1 MAAAASTSAPPR
13 FGGGPAMAAR
23 GAEAEALFEAH
34 TAAELRAV
42 ERRLRAG
49 IEQKREELRQMV
61 GERYRDLIEAAD
73 TIAEMRLSAERLLGA
88 VRGLQRGG
96 AARPG
101 AAATAGPP
109 AQQSFYRAAAQLKL
123 LLDVPEKVWGAVEG
137 GRYLPAARL
146 HLLGAHLRR
155 QLQLDAPRARA
166 SPVLARFP
174 ILLRQVATASHLR
187 STILQESKSL
197 LKSQTVSD
205 QAVAEALCAIMLLED
220 SSPRQALAD
229 FLLAR
234 KLAIQQL
241 LNQPHHGA
249 GIKAQV
255 CSLMEL
261 LTTTLYQA
269 HALFYTLPEG
279 TPPDPALP
287 CGLLFSTLE
296 STTGQ
301 HPAGRGGVLEDEV
314 KLSSW
319 FRYLPE
325 SVVEFRPALR
335 TLVHPIS
342 QDYLRETLQQWIAM
356 CNDDI
361 RAGVSNL
368 LVYVK
373 SMKGLAGI
381 RDAVWE
387 LLTSESVSQN
397 WDSVCRRLL
406 DKPVSFWEDLLQQL
420 FLDRLET
427 LTKEAFDSI
436 SSSSKQLLTLAL
448 QELEVNANTSAL
460 SKHIQFEHNVALFL
474 WSESS
479 SDLPADAAWVNVA
492 NRGQFAKSGLS
503 MKAQALTPCVQSF
516 CSALDSKLKARLD
529 DLLSYL
535 PADPK
540 EAAPALQPLSA
551 FNRYADAGT
560 VEGLLR
566 DRCIAC
572 IQHVL
577 GCVHAELQSAQS
589 LLGGQADAP
598 SAGRLNTVLFMA
610 RLCQSLPELCPHL
623 KQCILGQAGS
633 AETALKETRSGKKL
647 GKGKAQ
653 EVTPV
658 QAKWQ
663 GVKAELLQQ
672 SLLAY
677 QIWSSSVTK
686 GLVQCFTRTLLL
698 DTAGSVLATATNWD
712 EIEIQEETESGNSVT
727 SKIRLPVQPSWY
739 VQCLLFSLC
748 QEMNRVGGHT
758 LPKVTLQELLR
769 TCMAEVLAAYEKLV
783 EEKQEKKA
791 GTFPMTQNRAL
802 QLLYDLRYLSI
813 ILTAKS
819 EEAKSSRIKHD
830 SRIEKVTDFLEGHID
845 PFDLDVFTP
854 HLNSNLNRLVQRTSV
869 LFGLLTGTENQY
881 VSRSG
886 ALSNQEPHN
895 ILPLAAS
902 QIRFGLLPLSMSS
915 SRKSKSA
922 TRSTERVQ
930 VPAPA
935 LPRAD
940 DEALRPGS
948 LFRQLVTEEDD
959 AAAPSLFK
967 LGWLSGMTK

>member
-1 MAAAASTSAPPR
+1 MA
-13 FGGGPAMAAR
+13 AMAAR

-73 TIAEMRLSAERLLGA
+73 TIAEMRRSAERLLGA

-96 AARPG
+96 SARPDPP
-101 AAATAGPP
+101 ATVTPP
-109 AQQSFYRAAAQLKL
+109 AQRGFYGAAAQLKL
-123 LLDVPEKVWGAVEG
+123 LLEVPEQVWGAVEG

-155 QLQLDAPRARA
+155 QLQLDAPRARS

-174 ILLRQVATASHLR
+174 ILLRQVAAASHLR
-187 STILQESKSL
+187 STILQESKAL
-197 LKSQTVSD
+197 LRSRAVSD

-234 KLAIQQL
+234 KMAIQQL

-269 HALFYTLPEG
+269 HALFYTVPEG
-279 TPPDPALP
+279 TAPDPALP

-301 HPAGRGGVLEDEV
+301 HPAGRGGVLEEDL

-319 FRYLPE
+319 FKYLPE
-325 SVVEFRPALR
+325 SVVEFQPALR
-335 TLVHPIS
+335 TLAHPIS
-342 QDYLRETLQQWIAM
+342 QEHLRETLQQWISM
-356 CNDDI
+356 CSDDI
-361 RAGVSNL
+361 RAGVSSL
-368 LVYVK
+368 LVYVR

-387 LLTSESVSQN
+387 LLSSESGSHS
-397 WDSVCRRLL
+397 WEAVCRRLL
-406 DKPVSFWEDLLQQL
+406 DRPVSLWEDLLQQL
-420 FLDRLET
+420 FLDRLQT
-427 LTKEAFDSI
+427 LTKEGFDSI
-436 SSSSKQLLTLAL
+436 SSSSKQLLALAL
-448 QELEVNANTSAL
+448 QELEVKPGSSAL
-460 SKHIQFEHNVALFL
+460 SKQIQLEHNVALFL
-474 WSESS
+474 WSEGPG
-479 SDLPADAAWVNVA
+479 DLPADAAWVSVGQ
-492 NRGQFAKSGLS
+492 RGPFARSGLA
-503 MKAQALTPCVQSF
+503 MKARALTPCVQSF

-529 DLLSYL
+529 DLLCYL
-535 PADPK
+535 PAEPSAPK
-540 EAAPALQPLSA
+540 EPAGQPRSA
-551 FNRYADAGT
+551 FDRFADAGT
-560 VEGLLR
+560 VRGLLR
-566 DRCIAC
+566 DQCVAC
-572 IQHVL
+572 VQHVL
-577 GCVHAELQSAQS
+577 GCVREELQSAQG
-589 LLGGQADAP
+589 LLGGQLGPPGDA
-598 SAGRLNTVLFMA
+598 RLNAVLFMA

-623 KQCILGQAGS
+623 QRCVLGQAGG
-633 AETALKETRSGKKL
+633 ADTAPKETRSNKKL

-653 EVTPV
+653 EVTPE

-663 GVKAELLQQ
+663 GLKAELLQQ

-677 QIWSSSVTK
+677 QIWSSAVTK
-686 GLVQCFTRTLLL
+686 SLVQCFTHTLLL

-712 EIEIQEETESGNSVT
+712 EIEIQEETESGSSVT
-727 SKIRLPVQPSWY
+727 SKIRLPVQPSWH

-748 QEMNRVGGHT
+748 QEVNRVGGHT

-769 TCMAEVLAAYEKLV
+769 SCMAEVLAAYKKLM
-783 EEKQEKKA
+783 EQKQEKKVD
-791 GTFPMTQNRAL
+791 TFPLTQTRAL

-813 ILTAKS
+813 ILTAKG
-819 EEAKSSRIKHD
+819 EEGKPSRIKQD
-830 SRIEKVTDFLEGHID
+830 SGIEKVIDFLEGHID

-881 VSRSG
+881 TSRSG
-886 ALSNQEPHN
+886 ALSSQELHN
-895 ILPLAAS
+895 ILPLASS

-915 SRKSKSA
+915 SRKSKSTA
-922 TRSTERVQ
+922 RSTERVQ
-930 VPAPA
+930 W
-935 LPRAD
+935 
-940 DEALRPGS
+940 
-948 LFRQLVTEEDD
+948 D
-959 AAAPSLFK
+959 AAL
-967 LGWLSGMTK
+967 

>member
-1 MAAAASTSAPPR
+1 
-13 FGGGPAMAAR
+13 MAAR

-42 ERRLRAG
+42 ERRLRAD

-88 VRGLQRGG
+88 VRGLQSGG

-101 AAATAGPP
+101 PAVPARPP

-123 LLDVPEKVWGAVEG
+123 LLDVPERVWGAVEG

-155 QLQLDAPRARA
+155 QLQLDAPRARS

-174 ILLRQVATASHLR
+174 ILLRQVAAASHLR
-187 STILQESKSL
+187 STILQESKAL
-197 LKSQTVSD
+197 LKSRTVSD

-269 HALFYTLPEG
+269 HALFYTVPEG
-279 TPPDPALP
+279 MLPDPALP
-287 CGLLFSTLE
+287 CGLLFSILE
-296 STTGQ
+296 SATGQ
-301 HPAGRGGVLEDEV
+301 HPAGKGGVLEEEL

-325 SVVEFRPALR
+325 AVVEFQPALR
-335 TLVHPIS
+335 TLAHPIS
-342 QDYLRETLQQWIAM
+342 QEHLRETLQKWITM
-356 CNDDI
+356 CSEDI

-387 LLTSESVSQN
+387 LLTSEPVSHK
-397 WDSVCRRLL
+397 WDALCHRLL
-406 DKPVSFWEDLLQQL
+406 DKPASLWEDLLQQL

-436 SSSSKQLLTLAL
+436 SSSSGQLLTVAL
-448 QELEVNANTSAL
+448 QELEVQPSTSAP
-460 SKHIQFEHNVALFL
+460 SKHIQLEHNVALFL

-479 SDLPADAAWVNVA
+479 SDLPCDAAWVSVA
-492 NRGQFAKSGLS
+492 NRSPFTKSGLA

-516 CSALDSKLKARLD
+516 CSALDCKLKARLD

-535 PADPK
+535 PVDPSAK
-540 EAAPALQPLSA
+540 EAAPAVQPRSA
-551 FNRYADAGT
+551 FDRYADAGT

-572 IQHVL
+572 IHHVL
-577 GCVHAELQSAQS
+577 GCVREELQRTQS

-598 SAGRLNTVLFMA
+598 SDARLNAVLFMA
-610 RLCQSLPELCPHL
+610 RLCQSLTELCPHL
-623 KQCILGQAGS
+623 KQCVLGRSGS
-633 AETALKETRSGKKL
+633 SEMVLKETRSTKKL
-647 GKGKAQ
+647 GKGKGQ
-653 EVTPV
+653 EVSPV

-672 SLLAY
+672 SLFAY
-677 QIWSSSVTK
+677 QIWSSAVTK
-686 GLVQCFTRTLLL
+686 GLVECFTRTLLL
-698 DTAGSVLATATNWD
+698 DTAGSVLATATSWD
-712 EIEIQEETESGNSVT
+712 EIEIQEETESGTTVT
-727 SKIRLPVQPSWY
+727 SKIRLPMQPSWC

-748 QEMNRVGGHT
+748 QEVNRVGGHT

-769 TCMAEVLAAYEKLV
+769 GCMAQVLAAYEKLM

-819 EEAKSSRIKHD
+819 EETKPSRIKHD
-830 SRIEKVTDFLEGHID
+830 SRMEKVIDFLEGHID

-881 VSRSG
+881 TSRSG
-886 ALSNQEPHN
+886 TLSSQEQHN
-895 ILPLAAS
+895 ILPLASS

-915 SRKSKSA
+915 SRKTKSA
-922 TRSTERVQ
+922 SRSTERVQ
-930 VPAPA
+930 WD
-935 LPRAD
+935 AD
-940 DEALRPGS
+940 L
-948 LFRQLVTEEDD
+948 
-959 AAAPSLFK
+959 
-967 LGWLSGMTK
+967 

>member
-1 MAAAASTSAPPR
+1 
-13 FGGGPAMAAR
+13 
-23 GAEAEALFEAH
+23 ALFEAH

-73 TIAEMRLSAERLLGA
+73 TIAEMRLSAERLLGS

-96 AARPG
+96 AGRPGPVAPARP
-101 AAATAGPP
+101 PV
-109 AQQSFYRAAAQLKL
+109 QESFYRAAAQLKL
-123 LLDVPEKVWGAVEG
+123 LLAVPEQVWGAVEG

-146 HLLGAHLRR
+146 HLLGGHLRR
-155 QLQLDAPRARA
+155 QLQLDAPRARS
-166 SPVLARFP
+166 SPILARFP

-187 STILQESKSL
+187 STILQESKAL

-269 HALFYTLPEG
+269 HALFYTMPEG
-279 TPPDPALP
+279 MPPDPALP

-296 STTGQ
+296 STTSQ
-301 HPAGRGGVLEDEV
+301 PPAGRGGVLEEEV

-319 FRYLPE
+319 FRYLPQ
-325 SVVEFRPALR
+325 SVVEFQPALR
-335 TLVHPIS
+335 TLAHPIS
-342 QDYLRETLQQWIAM
+342 QDYLRDTLQKWITM
-356 CNDDI
+356 CSDDI

-387 LLTSESVSQN
+387 LLSSESISHN
-397 WDSVCRRLL
+397 WEAVCRRLL
-406 DKPVSFWEDLLQQL
+406 DKPAAFWEDLLQQL

-427 LTKEAFDSI
+427 LTKEGFDSI
-436 SSSSKQLLTLAL
+436 SSSSKQLLTVAL
-448 QELEVNANTSAL
+448 QELEAKPSSSAP

-479 SDLPADAAWVNVA
+479 SDLPPDAAWVSVA
-492 NRGQFAKSGLS
+492 NRGPLARSGLA

-535 PADPK
+535 PADPSATK
-540 EAAPALQPLSA
+540 EVTVPAPPRSA
-551 FNRYADAGT
+551 FDRYADASR

-566 DRCIAC
+566 HHCVSCIH
-572 IQHVL
+572 HVL
-577 GCVHAELQSAQS
+577 GCVREELQRAQS
-589 LLGGQADAP
+589 LLGGGQEDTPSDAK
-598 SAGRLNTVLFMA
+598 LNAVLFVA

-623 KQCILGQAGS
+623 QQCILGRSGS
-633 AETALKETRSGKKL
+633 AETALRETRSTKKL

-658 QAKWQ
+658 QAQWQ
-663 GVKAELLQQ
+663 GVKAELQEQ
-672 SLLAY
+672 SLFAY
-677 QIWSSSVTK
+677 QIWSSAVTK
-686 GLVQCFTRTLLL
+686 RLVEGFTHTLLL
-698 DTAGSVLATATNWD
+698 DTAGSVLAAATNWD
-712 EIEIQEETESGNSVT
+712 EIEIQEETESGTSVT

-748 QEMNRVGGHT
+748 QEVNRVGGHT

-769 TCMAEVLAAYEKLV
+769 TCLAQVLAAYGKLV

-791 GTFPMTQNRAL
+791 GAFPMTQNRAL

-819 EEAKSSRIKHD
+819 EETKSSRTRHD
-830 SRIEKVTDFLEGHID
+830 PGLEKVTDFLEGHID

-854 HLNSNLNRLVQRTSV
+854 HLNSHLNRLVQRTSV

-881 VSRSG
+881 TSRS
-886 ALSNQEPHN
+886 STPSSQELHN
-895 ILPLAAS
+895 ILPLASS

-915 SRKSKSA
+915 SRKSRA
-922 TRSTERVQ
+922 AARSTERVQ
-930 VPAPA
+930 VPPPM
-935 LPRAD
+935 LRRAE
-940 DEALRPGS
+940 DEASRPGA
-948 LFRQLVTEEDD
+948 LFRQLVTEEEEDT
-959 AAAPSLFK
+959 AAPSLFK

>member
-1 MAAAASTSAPPR
+1 MAAPPWQRHQGVAVPGTKMAAPPRGDARKRRPLPVAEMAAAAPPVQP
-13 FGGGPAMAAR
+13 GPGAGAVAAMAAR
-23 GAEAEALFEAH
+23 SAEAEALFEAH

-73 TIAEMRLSAERLLGA
+73 TIAEMRRSAERLLGA

-101 AAATAGPP
+101 PAATVRP
-109 AQQSFYRAAAQLKL
+109 AAHQSFYGAAAQLKL
-123 LLDVPEKVWGAVEG
+123 LLEVPEQVWGAVEG

-155 QLQLDAPRARA
+155 QLQLDTPRARS
-166 SPVLARFP
+166 SPILARFP
-174 ILLRQVATASHLR
+174 ILLRQVAAASHLR
-187 STILQESKSL
+187 STILQESKAL
-197 LKSQTVSD
+197 LRCRTGSD

-269 HALFYTLPEG
+269 HALFYTVPEG
-279 TPPDPALP
+279 MAPDPALP

-301 HPAGRGGVLEDEV
+301 NPAGRGGVLEEDL

-319 FRYLPE
+319 FKYLPE
-325 SVVEFRPALR
+325 SVVEFQPALR
-335 TLVHPIS
+335 TLAHPIS
-342 QDYLRETLQQWIAM
+342 QEYLRETLQQWINL
-356 CNDDI
+356 CSDDI
-361 RAGVSNL
+361 RTGVRTL

-387 LLTSESVSQN
+387 LLSSESSSHN
-397 WDSVCRRLL
+397 WEAVCQHLL
-406 DKPVSFWEDLLQQL
+406 DRPVSFWEELLQQL
-420 FLDRLET
+420 FLDRLQT
-427 LTKEAFDSI
+427 LTEEGFDSI
-436 SSSSKQLLTLAL
+436 SSSSKQLLAVAL
-448 QELEVNANTSAL
+448 QELEVKGGSGAL
-460 SKHIQFEHNVALFL
+460 SKQMQLEQNVALFL
-474 WSESS
+474 WSESPG
-479 SDLPADAAWVNVA
+479 DLPGDAAWVSVGQ
-492 NRGQFAKSGLS
+492 RGPFARSGLA

-516 CSALDSKLKARLD
+516 CSTLDSKLKARLED
-529 DLLSYL
+529 VLSYL
-535 PADPK
+535 PGDDAVPK
-540 EAAPALQPLSA
+540 EPSAPPHSA
-551 FNRYADAGT
+551 FDRFADAGT
-560 VEGLLR
+560 VQELLR
-566 DRCIAC
+566 QRCVLC
-572 IQHVL
+572 VQHLL
-577 GCVHAELQSAQS
+577 GCIREQLQSQ
-589 LLGGQADAP
+589 LEPPGDAK
-598 SAGRLNTVLFMA
+598 LNAVLFMA
-610 RLCQSLPELCPHL
+610 RLCQALPELCPHL
-623 KQCILGQAGS
+623 QRCVLGQAGGAEPPPKEPRS
-633 AETALKETRSGKKL
+633 AKKL

-653 EVTPV
+653 EVSPEL
-658 QAKWQ
+658 AKWQ
-663 GVKAELLQQ
+663 EVKAELLQQ

-677 QIWSSSVTK
+677 QLWSSAVTK
-686 GLVQCFTRTLLL
+686 DLVQCFTHTLLL

-712 EIEIQEETESGNSVT
+712 EIEIQEETESGSSVT
-727 SKIRLPVQPSWY
+727 SKIRLPVQPSWH

-748 QEMNRVGGHT
+748 QELNRVGGHT

-769 TCMAEVLAAYEKLV
+769 GCMAEVLAAYDKLMQQ
-783 EEKQEKKA
+783 KQEKRPDS
-791 GTFPMTQNRAL
+791 FPLTQSRAL
-802 QLLYDLRYLSI
+802 QLLYDLRYLSM

-819 EEAKSSRIKHD
+819 EDPKPSRIKQD
-830 SRIEKVTDFLEGHID
+830 SGIEKVIDFLEGHID

-881 VSRSG
+881 TSRGG
-886 ALSNQEPHN
+886 ALSSQELHN
-895 ILPLAAS
+895 ILPLASS

-915 SRKSKSA
+915 SRKSKSTA
-922 TRSTERVQ
+922 RSTERGQ
-930 VPAPA
+930 W
-935 LPRAD
+935 
-940 DEALRPGS
+940 
-948 LFRQLVTEEDD
+948 D
-959 AAAPSLFK
+959 AAL
-967 LGWLSGMTK
+967 

>member
-1 MAAAASTSAPPR
+1 
-13 FGGGPAMAAR
+13 
-23 GAEAEALFEAH
+23 ALFEAH

-73 TIAEMRLSAERLLGA
+73 TIAEMRRSAERLLGA
-88 VRGLQRGG
+88 VRGLQRGP
-96 AARPG
+96 ARPG
-101 AAATAGPP
+101 PVATVRPP
-109 AQQSFYRAAAQLKL
+109 AQRSFHGAAAQLKL
-123 LLDVPEKVWGAVEG
+123 LLEVPEQVWGAVEG

-155 QLQLDAPRARA
+155 QLQLENPRARS

-174 ILLRQVATASHLR
+174 ILLRQVAAASHLR

-197 LKSQTVSD
+197 LRSRAVSD

-269 HALFYTLPEG
+269 HSLFYTVPEG
-279 TPPDPALP
+279 MSPDPALP

-301 HPAGRGGVLEDEV
+301 HPAGKGGVLQEDL

-319 FRYLPE
+319 FKYLPE
-325 SVVEFRPALR
+325 SVVEFQPSLR
-335 TLVHPIS
+335 TLAHPIS
-342 QDYLRETLQQWIAM
+342 QEYLRETLQQWITM
-356 CNDDI
+356 CSDDI
-361 RAGVSNL
+361 RTGVSSL
-368 LVYVK
+368 LVYVR

-387 LLTSESVSQN
+387 LLSSESSSQS
-397 WDSVCRRLL
+397 WEAVCRRLL
-406 DKPVSFWEDLLQQL
+406 DRPVSFWEDLLQQL
-420 FLDRLET
+420 FLDRLQT
-427 LTKEAFDSI
+427 LTKEGFDSI
-436 SSSSKQLLTLAL
+436 SSSSKQLLALAL
-448 QELEVNANTSAL
+448 QELEVKPGSSAL
-460 SKHIQFEHNVALFL
+460 SKQIQLEHNVALFL
-474 WSESS
+474 WSESPG
-479 SDLPADAAWVNVA
+479 DLPADAAWVSVGQ
-492 NRGQFAKSGLS
+492 RGPFARSGLA

-516 CSALDSKLKARLD
+516 CSALDSKLKASLD

-535 PADPK
+535 PAESSASKDP
-540 EAAPALQPLSA
+540 AAQPRSA
-551 FNRYADAGT
+551 FDRFADAGT
-560 VEGLLR
+560 VRGLLR
-566 DRCIAC
+566 DRCVAC
-572 IQHVL
+572 VQHVL
-577 GCVHAELQSAQS
+577 GCVRDELQSAQS
-589 LLGGQADAP
+589 LLGGQLDP
-598 SAGRLNTVLFMA
+598 PGDTRLNTVLFMA
-610 RLCQSLPELCPHL
+610 RLCQALPELCPHL
-623 KQCILGQAGS
+623 QRCVLGS
-633 AETALKETRSGKKL
+633 ADTAPKETRPTKKL

-658 QAKWQ
+658 QAQWQ
-663 GVKAELLQQ
+663 GLKEELLQQ

-677 QIWSSSVTK
+677 QVWSSAVTK
-686 GLVQCFTRTLLL
+686 SLVQCFTHKLLL

-712 EIEIQEETESGNSVT
+712 EIEIQEETESGSSVT
-727 SKIRLPVQPSWY
+727 SKIRLPVQPSWH

-748 QEMNRVGGHT
+748 QEVNRVGGHT

-769 TCMAEVLAAYEKLV
+769 TCMAEVLAAYEKLM
-783 EEKQEKKA
+783 EQKQEKRA
-791 GTFPMTQNRAL
+791 DTFPLTQTRAL
-802 QLLYDLRYLSI
+802 QLLYDLRYLRI

-819 EEAKSSRIKHD
+819 EEGKPSRMKHD
-830 SRIEKVTDFLEGHID
+830 SRIEEVIDFLEGHID

-881 VSRSG
+881 LSRSG
-886 ALSNQEPHN
+886 ALSSQEQHN
-895 ILPLAAS
+895 ILPLASS

-915 SRKSKSA
+915 SRKSKSTA
-922 TRSTERVQ
+922 RSTERAQ
-930 VPAPA
+930 VAA
-935 LPRAD
+935 VLPREEE
-940 DEALRPGS
+940 EASRPGS
-948 LFRQLVTEEDD
+948 LFRQLVTEDEDT
-959 AAAPSLFK
+959 AAPSLFK

>member
-1 MAAAASTSAPPR
+1 MA
-13 FGGGPAMAAR
+13 AMAAR
-23 GAEAEALFEAH
+23 AAEAEALFEAH
-34 TAAELRAV
+34 TAAELRAA

-101 AAATAGPP
+101 PAPP
-109 AQQSFYRAAAQLKL
+109 APPRVPEKLYRAAAQLKL
-123 LLDVPEKVWGAVEG
+123 LLDIPERAWGAMEA

-146 HLLGAHLRR
+146 YLLCRHLHGL
-155 QLQLDAPRARA
+155 LQLDAPRARY

-174 ILLRQVATASHLR
+174 ILLRQVAAASHFR

-197 LKSQTVSD
+197 LRCQTVSD

-269 HALFYTLPEG
+269 YALFYMMPEG
-279 TPPDPALP
+279 MPPDPALP

-301 HPAGRGGVLEDEV
+301 HPAGKGGVLEDEV

-325 SVVEFRPALR
+325 SVVEFQPTLR
-335 TLVHPIS
+335 TLAHPIS
-342 QDYLRETLQQWIAM
+342 QDYLRDTLQKWIAM
-356 CNDDI
+356 CSDDI

-373 SMKGLAGI
+373 SLKGLAGI

-387 LLTSESVSQN
+387 LLTSESVSQH
-397 WDSVCRRLL
+397 WDVVCRRLL
-406 DKPVSFWEDLLQQL
+406 DKPASFWEDLLRQL

-427 LTKEAFDSI
+427 LTKEGFESI
-436 SSSSKQLLTLAL
+436 SSSSKQLLVSAL
-448 QELEVNANTSAL
+448 QELEVKSAASAP
-460 SKHIQFEHNVALFL
+460 SKHVQFEHNVALFL

-479 SDLPADAAWVNVA
+479 SDLPSDAAWVNVA
-492 NRGQFAKSGLS
+492 NRSQFAKSGLS

-516 CSALDSKLKARLD
+516 CSALDLKLKARLD

-535 PADPK
+535 PAEPTAPK
-540 EAAPALQPLSA
+540 EAALAPQPRSA
-551 FNRYADAGT
+551 FDRYADTGL

-566 DRCIAC
+566 DRCVAC
-572 IQHVL
+572 IHHVL
-577 GCVHAELQSAQS
+577 GCVREELQSAQS

-598 SAGRLNTVLFMA
+598 SDSRLNAVLFMA
-610 RLCQSLPELCPHL
+610 RLCQSLSELCPHL
-623 KQCILGQAGS
+623 KQCILGQSGG
-633 AETALKETRSGKKL
+633 AETALKETRSAKKL

-653 EVTPV
+653 EVNPV

-663 GVKAELLQQ
+663 EVKAELLQQ
-672 SLLAY
+672 SLVAY
-677 QIWSSSVTK
+677 QIWSSTVTK
-686 GLVQCFTRTLLL
+686 ALVQCFTNTLLL

-712 EIEIQEETESGNSVT
+712 EIEIQEESESGNSVT
-727 SKIRLPVQPSWY
+727 SKIRLPMQPSWY
-739 VQCLLFSLC
+739 VQGLLFSLC
-748 QEMNRVGGHT
+748 QEVNRVGGHT
-758 LPKVTLQELLR
+758 LPKVTLQELLK
-769 TCMAEVLAAYEKLV
+769 TCMAEVLAAYKKLV
-783 EEKQEKKA
+783 EEKQEKQA
-791 GTFPMTQNRAL
+791 GSFPMTQNRAL
-802 QLLYDLRYLSI
+802 QLLYDLRYLNI
-813 ILTAKS
+813 ILTAKG
-819 EEAKSSRIKHD
+819 EEAKTSRLKHD
-830 SRIEKVTDFLEGHID
+830 SRIEEVTDFLEGHID

-854 HLNSNLNRLVQRTSV
+854 HLNGNLNRLVQRTSV

-881 VSRSG
+881 TSRSS
-886 ALSNQEPHN
+886 ALSSQELHN
-895 ILPLAAS
+895 ILPLASS

-915 SRKSKSA
+915 SRKAKSA
-922 TRSTERVQ
+922 TRNAERVQ
-930 VPAPA
+930 VPPPA
-935 LPRAD
+935 LTRAEE
-940 DEALRPGS
+940 EASRPGS
-948 LFRQLVTEEDD
+948 LFRQLVTEEEDT
-959 AAAPSLFK
+959 AAPSLFK